1 MFADLPLLSLLIW
14 TPIVGG
20 LLVLW
25 LGDQKLSLA
34 RGLALGVS
42 MLTFLLS
49 LGLWTGF
56 EIGSADLQFVE
67 KALWIPSLG
76 ADYALGVDGLS
87 MPLIILTTFMTVFT
101 IFAAKESVTQ
111 RPAAYLGAFLIM
123 EGFMVGV
130 FAAIDALLFYVFWEA
145 MLIPMFLIIGIWG
158 GPRRIYA
165 TIKFFLFTFLGSVLM
180 LVAFIYLYQKSGGF
194 DVLALQRLPLGA
206 AEQTWIFLAFLV
218 AFAVKVP
225 MWPVHTWLPDA
236 HVEAPT
242 GGSVILAA
250 ITLKMGAYG
259 FLRYALPIAPDAAG
273 EMAGFMATLSLIAI
287 VYVGLVAMVQEDMKK
302 LIAYSSIAHMGFVT
316 LGFFLP
322 YWASDGVD
330 APALAMGVT
339 GGMVQ
344 MISHG
349 FISGAMF
356 LCVGVL
362 YDRMHTRR
370 IAAYG
375 GVTSRMPVFA
385 AFFVLFAMANSG
397 LPGTSGFVGEFLVIL
412 ASFQANPWIAFLAAS
427 TLIVG
432 ASYSLWLGKRVAF
445 GPVTNPEVEKLTDVS
460 AREFVM
466 LGVLALMVLALG
478 VWPKPLLAV
487 IEPSVQQLLLQ
498 IVPGKL

>member
-218 AFAVKVP
+218 
-225 MWPVHTWLPDA
+225 
-236 HVEAPT
+236 
-242 GGSVILAA
+242 
-250 ITLKMGAYG
+250 
-259 FLRYALPIAPDAAG
+259 
-273 EMAGFMATLSLIAI
+273 
-287 VYVGLVAMVQEDMKK
+287 
-302 LIAYSSIAHMGFVT
+302 
-316 LGFFLP
+316 
-322 YWASDGVD
+322 
-330 APALAMGVT
+330 
-339 GGMVQ
+339 
-344 MISHG
+344 
-349 FISGAMF
+349 
-356 LCVGVL
+356 
-362 YDRMHTRR
+362 
-370 IAAYG
+370 
-375 GVTSRMPVFA
+375 
-385 AFFVLFAMANSG
+385 
-397 LPGTSGFVGEFLVIL
+397 
-412 ASFQANPWIAFLAAS
+412 
-427 TLIVG
+427 
-432 ASYSLWLGKRVAF
+432 
-445 GPVTNPEVEKLTDVS
+445 
-460 AREFVM
+460 
-466 LGVLALMVLALG
+466 
-478 VWPKPLLAV
+478 
-487 IEPSVQQLLLQ
+487 
-498 IVPGKL
+498 